1 MNTTTTNLGKSFQ
14 VWKIMLALEHVPPG
28 TGIGGMIAVGRQD
41 PLRWA
46 TLVETLREQGLD
58 NERAMIEAIGAK
70 AWEMILKYRY

>member
-14 VWKIMLALEHVPPG
+14 VWKIMQALEHVPAG
-28 TGIGGMIAVGRQD
+28 TGIGDMITVGRLD

-46 TLVETLREQGLD
+46 TLIETLREQRLD
-58 NERAMIEAIGAK
+58 NERGMIDAIGAK